1 MFRRHFLSII
11 PASLLPLSILP
22 RKSISQSNTPPG
34 EPANE
39 MLRQAQRMR
48 AFAEVWECNGR
59 GCYSYLQ
66 TQNGR
71 YHRLQIKDIK
81 IKNPECMV
89 IIGTAPIKKNDDSM
103 VGAVIVGAVIMS
115 PSGAFVSQ
123 QTWDSISLRNGDTI
137 TVSWN
142 LQFGFD

>member
-1 MFRRHFLSII
+1 
-11 PASLLPLSILP
+11 
-22 RKSISQSNTPPG
+22 
-34 EPANE
+34 
-39 MLRQAQRMR
+39 
-48 AFAEVWECNGR
+48 
-59 GCYSYLQ
+59 
-66 TQNGR
+66 
-71 YHRLQIKDIK
+71 
-81 IKNPECMV
+81 MV